1 MLVEKLLTRYM
12 RNIAGRYFTFQQTNR
27 PPALSPSPGKDYV
40 LYAHI
45 PFCET
50 LCPYCSF
57 YRIPFEESLADRYFD
72 CLEREIG
79 LLAADGFRFTSVYV
93 GGGTP
98 TVLPEKLAALLERIQ
113 KTWPVEEISV
123 ETHTQHLTP
132 DTLRTLKEVGVKR
145 LSIGVQTFDRDLLQR
160 INRHRDYASTS
171 EIKRRIALAQESF
184 ATVNLD
190 MIYNFPSQSLKT
202 ILEDIKVLKEIEA
215 DQITFYPLMASRQSA
230 KGSLTQHEQA
240 RFLREK
246 RFYQTILAEVQDLY
260 CMTSAWCF
268 SHRERCREGR
278 EGRMIDEYIVDY
290 DEYAGVGAGAF
301 GFLNGIFYA
310 NIFSVKDYMNQVK
323 SGRLPIMAK
332 SNFPVRERARYD
344 FLMKLFGTSLSLE
357 FMKEKYG
364 AFFLLHI
371 WREILISFLLGAV
384 RIRKRTLTLTPE
396 KAYFLV
402 IIMREF
408 FAGVNQFRE
417 ICTEEIR

>member
-1 MLVEKLLTRYM
+1 M
-12 RNIAGRYFTFQQTNR
+12 RNIAGRYFTFQRTSR
-27 PPALSPSPGKDYV
+27 PPALSPSPGRDYV

-57 YRIPFEESLADRYFD
+57 YRIPFEESLANRYFD
-72 CLEREIG
+72 SLEQEIG
-79 LLAADGFRFTSVYV
+79 LLAADGFRFKAVYV

-113 KTWPVEEISV
+113 TMWPVEEISV

-132 DTLRTLKEVGVKR
+132 DTLRTLKKVGVKR

-160 INRHRDYASTS
+160 INRHRDYVSTS

-184 ATVNLD
+184 ATVNVD
-190 MIYNFPSQSLKT
+190 MIYNFPSQNLKT
-202 ILEDIKVLKEIEA
+202 IREDIEVLKDIEA

-230 KGSLTQHEQA
+230 KGSLSQHEQIS
-240 RFLREK
+240 FLREK
-246 RFYQTILAEVQDLY
+246 RFYQTILAEMQDLY
-260 CMTSAWCF
+260 HMTSAWCF

-310 NIFSVKDYMNQVK
+310 NIFSVQDYMNRVK

-332 SNFPVRERARYD
+332 SNFPLRERARYD
-344 FLMKLFGTSLSLE
+344 FLMKLFGTSVSLG

-364 AFFLLHI
+364 VFFLLHI
-371 WREILISFLLGAV
+371 WREILIAFLLGAV
-384 RIRKRTLTLTPE
+384 RIRKGTLGLTPE
-396 KAYFLV
+396 KAYYLV
-402 IIMREF
+402 ILMREF
-408 FAGVNQFRE
+408 FAGVNHFRE